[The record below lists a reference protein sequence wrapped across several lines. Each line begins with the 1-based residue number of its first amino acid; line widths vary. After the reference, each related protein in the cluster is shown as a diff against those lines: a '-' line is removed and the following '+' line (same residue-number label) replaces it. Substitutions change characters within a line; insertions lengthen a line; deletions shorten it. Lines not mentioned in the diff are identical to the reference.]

1 MPGEELV
8 RRFLERRVLT
18 EKNIERFVKYYWLVS
33 TARMVLGVTILILI
47 LIGGLKFGQ
56 LIPWR

>member
-47 LIGGLKFGQ
+47 LIGGLKFSQ

>member
-8 RRFLERRVLT
+8 KRFMEEKVLT
-18 EKNIERFVKYYWLVS
+18 EKNVERFVKYYWLVS

-47 LIGGLKFGQ
+47 LIGGFKFRQ
-56 LIPWR
+56 LFPWR

>member
-47 LIGGLKFGQ
+47 LIGGLEFGQ

>member
-8 RRFLERRVLT
+8 RRFLERKVLT
-18 EKNIERFVKYYWLVS
+18 EKNVERFVKYYWLVS

-47 LIGGLKFGQ
+47 LMGGLKFGQ
-56 LIPWR
+56 LFPWR

>member
-8 RRFLERRVLT
+8 KRFMEEKVLT
-18 EKNIERFVKYYWLVS
+18 EKNVERFVKYYWLVS

-47 LIGGLKFGQ
+47 LIGGFKFGQ
-56 LIPWR
+56 LFPWR

>member
-47 LIGGLKFGQ
+47 LIGGLEFSQ